1 MERLLLRPA
10 EVAQTLGIGRTKVYE
25 LLATG
30 EIPSIKIG
38 NRPRVPVDA
47 LERWIQAQLDPED
60 TDNEPIVKVVPEH
73 KGRRGG
79 NRGER

>member
-1 MERLLLRPA
+1 MDRLLLRPA

-60 TDNEPIVKVVPEH
+60 TEQEPIFAATHQK
-73 KGRRGG
+73 K
-79 NRGER
+79 

>member
-47 LERWIQAQLDPED
+47 LERWIQAQLDPDDAE
-60 TDNEPIVKVVPEH
+60 NEPIVTVITEQ

-79 NRGER
+79 IRGER